1 MRIKLYITGAL
12 YSSPCAT
19 GEIYLQYSYND
30 PPSLINIVIVVFF
43 VCVAAEQKIIR
54 RDIQLNYYALYSQRI
69 LARKRQSIQTRIS
82 I

>member
-1 MRIKLYITGAL
+1 MRIKLYITGAF
-12 YSSPCAT
+12 YSNPCAT

-30 PPSLINIVIVVFF
+30 PPSLIDIVIVVF
-43 VCVAAEQKIIR
+43 VRVAAEQKIIR
-54 RDIQLNYYALYSQRI
+54 RDIKLYYYALYSQRI

>member
-12 YSSPCAT
+12 YSIPCAT

-30 PPSLINIVIVVFF
+30 PPSLIDIVIVVF

-54 RDIQLNYYALYSQRI
+54 RDIKLNYYALYS
-69 LARKRQSIQTRIS
+69 
-82 I
+82 

>member
-1 MRIKLYITGAL
+1 MRIKLYIAGTL

-19 GEIYLQYSYND
+19 GEIYLRYSYND
-30 PPSLINIVIVVFF
+30 TPSLIDIVIVVL
-43 VCVAAEQKIIR
+43 VRVAPEQKIIR